1 VIFAVFQV
9 LFYYIAVCT
18 VLGNIT
24 PRAGYWSLYAYIL
37 VVIIIGF
44 IFHIE
49 DSQCGILYK
58 GLQLNGGLDWLLHTY
73 SPQNL
78 LATDFTYR
86 NRPSQYKS
94 SKIRLK
100 LTLC

>member
-1 VIFAVFQV
+1 MIFDVFQV
-9 LFYYIAVCT
+9 LFYSIAVCT

-37 VVIIIGF
+37 VVIIIGS

-58 GLQLNGGLDWLLHTY
+58 GLQLNGGLDWLFTHI
-73 SPQNL
+73 L
-78 LATDFTYR
+78 L
-86 NRPSQYKS
+86 
-94 SKIRLK
+94 KICWRQISRIEIGHHSTSLLK
-100 LTLC
+100 YD